1 MPHLTTHGGFMPMA
15 PSRCSPARWRQQGF
29 ISAPRSSRSPLE
41 SAEPE
46 KSVADAMQS
55 VIWRVLI
62 FYVGSIF
69 LVVSIVAWNDK
80 ISMQQPT

>member
-1 MPHLTTHGGFMPMA
+1 
-15 PSRCSPARWRQQGF
+15 
-29 ISAPRSSRSPLE
+29 
-41 SAEPE
+41 
-46 KSVADAMQS
+46 MQS